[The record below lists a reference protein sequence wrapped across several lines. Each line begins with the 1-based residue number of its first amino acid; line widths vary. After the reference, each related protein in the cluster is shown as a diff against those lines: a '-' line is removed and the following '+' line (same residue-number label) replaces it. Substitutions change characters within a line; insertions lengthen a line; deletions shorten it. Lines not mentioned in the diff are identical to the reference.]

1 MTTAFVLSGGGNLGA
16 VQAGQVRA
24 LIEAGVRP
32 DLVIGSSVGAI
43 NGAFVASSADEAGC
57 RELCALWSNVRRTD
71 VFPTPPL
78 TGLGGFFGRRDHV
91 ISDSGLRTLLRR
103 HLRFRDLEH
112 APIPLHVVTCELR
125 SGEEVLLSS
134 GDAIDAICASAAI
147 PGVFPPVTIDGRVL
161 VDGGVA
167 NNAPISHAI
176 DLGADIVWVLPCGY
190 ACALPEAPK
199 RVAGIVMQAISI
211 LVHQRLSV
219 DVRRYHGTHDVRVLP
234 TLCPLN
240 VVPTD
245 FRQSVRLMDEAYQA
259 ACAWLASGTPD
270 LTGAQGF
277 PHHH

>member
-1 MTTAFVLSGGGNLGA
+1 MDVLTRKTQSARRPGRSMTTAFVLSGGGNLGA

-43 NGAFVASSADEAGC
+43 NGAFIAGGADEAGC
-57 RELCALWSNVRRTD
+57 RALWTLWTNVRRTD
-71 VFPTPPL
+71 IFPTPPL
-78 TGLGGFFGRRDHV
+78 TGLGGLIGRRDHL
-91 ISDSGLRTLLRR
+91 ISDSALRALLRR
-103 HLRFRDLEH
+103 HLRFHDLAD

-134 GDAIDAICASAAI
+134 GNAVDAICASAAI

-176 DLGADIVWVLPCGY
+176 DLGADVVWVLPCGY

-199 RVAGIVMQAISI
+199 RVAGIAMQAISI
-211 LVHQRLSV
+211 LSC
-219 DVRRYHGTHDVRVLP
+219 TSASASM
-234 TLCPLN
+234 C
-240 VVPTD
+240 
-245 FRQSVRLMDEAYQA
+245 A
-259 ACAWLASGTPD
+259 ATTARTTSACSPRSA
-270 LTGAQGF
+270 
-277 PHHH
+277 H